1 MIFSKVLLGS
11 SKPKGTNYCKR
22 ADILNNEQGNMG
34 WNHKL
39 RTNGWKWV
47 FWVDYVP
54 RQLHLNNILF
64 NGPSPKR
71 MEAPSCGARG
81 KGSTL
86 TLVTLCLWR
95 KRPKSWVR
103 IRAIH
108 LRDEP
113 LVDSCL
119 THKDYFAVINLSKR
133 RMFSHKESQVG
144 CNKGFVPPLPKS
156 KLRKKSPLENNVG
169 S

>member
-1 MIFSKVLLGS
+1 M
-11 SKPKGTNYCKR
+11 
-22 ADILNNEQGNMG
+22 
-34 WNHKL
+34 
-39 RTNGWKWV
+39 V

-64 NGPSPKR
+64 NSPSPKK

-86 TLVTLCLWR
+86 TLVTLSLWR

-103 IRAIH
+103 IRAMH

-113 LVDSCL
+113 LVGSCL
-119 THKDYFAVINLSKR
+119 IHKDYFAVINLSKS
-133 RMFSHKESQVG
+133 RMFSHKESQVR
-144 CNKGFVPPLPKS
+144 CNKGFLPSLPES
-156 KLRKKSPLENNVG
+156 KLKKKLPLENKVG